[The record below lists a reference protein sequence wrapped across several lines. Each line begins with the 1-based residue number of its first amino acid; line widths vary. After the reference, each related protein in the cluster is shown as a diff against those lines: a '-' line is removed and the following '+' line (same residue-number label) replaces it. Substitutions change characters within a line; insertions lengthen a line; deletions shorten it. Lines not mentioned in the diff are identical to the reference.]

1 MRYVKVHKV
10 KPMSQVEYLRI
21 LGEVLKTIEPE
32 HPYKQSRED
41 LTKVLPV
48 RTNAKRGAE

>member
-1 MRYVKVHKV
+1 MRYIKVHKV

-32 HPYKQSRED
+32 HKQSRED
-41 LTKVLPV
+41 LTRVLPI
-48 RTNAKRGAE
+48 RTDAKRGAE

>member
-10 KPMSQVEYLRI
+10 KPMSQVEYLKI

-32 HPYKQSRED
+32 NKQARED
-41 LTKVLPV
+41 LAKFLPV
-48 RTNAKRGAE
+48 RTNPKRGAE

>member
-10 KPMSQVEYLRI
+10 KPMSQVEYLKI

-32 HPYKQSRED
+32 YKQSRED
-41 LTKVLPV
+41 LAKVLPV
-48 RTNAKRGAE
+48 RTNPKRGAE